1 MRMNGSL
8 TIGKLADASKV
19 NVETI
24 RFYEKKG
31 LLKRPTSK
39 KGAFRVYPSDYITR
53 IGFIKKAQELGFTLV
68 EIKDLLQLDQNSTAT
83 CAHVSKKASS
93 KLNEVQ
99 EKIKSLKSMEKSLKN
114 IIKACGVGPKMK
126 ACCRVSDC
134 FESKC
139 S

>member
-1 MRMNGSL
+1 MNESL
-8 TIGKLADASKV
+8 TIGKLADASQV

-31 LLKRPTSK
+31 LLKKPTSK
-39 KGAFRVYPSDYITR
+39 RGAFRVYPLDYITR
-53 IGFIKKAQELGFTLV
+53 IGFIKKAQILGFTLI
-68 EIKDLLQLDQNSTAT
+68 EIKDLLLLDQNSTAT
-83 CAHVSKKASS
+83 CSHVSKKASL

-99 EKIKSLKSMEKSLKN
+99 EKIDSLKRMEKSLEN
-114 IIKACGVGPKMK
+114 IIKACDVSPEMK

-134 FESKC
+134 FESNC